1 MLPSNDH
8 LVNRA
13 TVGEQRLMVF
23 ERALAQCLREFVGE
37 LFYTNAGVI
46 IGYIHAQ
53 QEQNIDDIV
62 ASSAE
67 LSLRPGFLHYTHH
80 ANIVEEWATPPVVT
94 LEMEL
99 QHTELTTYFRIE
111 FDGKGIGITI
121 EGIIFKEPVASI
133 EDSFLRFQ
141 HVLDDCRLPA

>member
-8 LVNRA
+8 VVNRA
-13 TVGEQRLMVF
+13 TVGEQRLMVY
-23 ERALAQCLREFVGE
+23 ERALAECLRHFLGE

-46 IGYIHAQ
+46 IGYIHGRQ
-53 QEQNIDDIV
+53 DQNIDDIV

-67 LSLRPGFLHYTHH
+67 LSLRPGLLHYTHH
-80 ANIVEEWATPPVVT
+80 ANIVEEWGAPPVVT

-99 QHTELTTYFRIE
+99 QHIDLTAYFRIE

-121 EGIIFKEPVASI
+121 EGIVFNEPVASI

-141 HVLDDCRLPA
+141 HALDECRLPA